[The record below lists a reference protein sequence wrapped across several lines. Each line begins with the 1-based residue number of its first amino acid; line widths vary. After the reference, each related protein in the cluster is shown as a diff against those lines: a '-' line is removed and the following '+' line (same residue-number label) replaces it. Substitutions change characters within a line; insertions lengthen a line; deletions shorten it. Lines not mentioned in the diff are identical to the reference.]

1 MLGPT
6 IRRGAGLRA
15 AGAPS
20 GSSSPSPGRAGQLRR
35 QGRIQNH
42 RSESNIAVRNGFH
55 DDHPAESIA
64 RVKEHED
71 RILVKQEVYPVL
83 ETPVPDCSPRN

>member
-6 IRRGAGLRA
+6 ILQGAGLQA
-15 AGAPS
+15 AATPS
-20 GSSSPSPGRAGQLRR
+20 GSSFPSPERAGQLRR

-42 RSESNIAVRNGFH
+42 RSERNIGVRNVVR
-55 DDHPAESIA
+55 DDFRDSNDHRAEGIA

-71 RILVKQEVYPVL
+71 RILGGTRSV
-83 ETPVPDCSPRN
+83 SRA